1 MLKPPTSC
9 HVFGDAP
16 PHGCRAWKKS
26 KFPGCRAGPAWR
38 KWWLRRNAVQF
49 HEPIIGCHPPVNSLM
64 WTWNNNPGPF
74 FDEQAVER
82 DVWVQILKCWYLHSF
97 GGHGFTLPPKNGWRP
112 YMAVLDILGQS
123 QLIGGVPFSKFSA
136 GRGRA
141 PVVGRC
147 WAPTSSLKLEVSK
160 AGHQWTWYILLG
172 RVFPTVIELTR
183 KDADSSKD
191 TQWYSMFLFCLLD
204 PGMLG
209 DIFCNPMCRM
219 SSTKLGWRTFEVF
232 GQLVAKCIWLTNPRK
247 TWPDSNKASGPAPR
261 KMAEVKL
268 SDGSKHYNVSTS
280 KIDSMQIWGIIYIYI
295 YINKYIYIYIHT
307 YHLCIILHHPGNAFP
322 SFLGVRACD
331 WILLEWTWQ
340 ANATCGG
347 LRT

>member
-1 MLKPPTSC
+1 MGCHPSHWLSYFSRWLKHVKTTNQLSC
-9 HVFGDAP
+9 FWWRT

-219 SSTKLGWRTFEVF
+219 SSTKLGWRTLKF
-232 GQLVAKCIWLTNPRK
+232 LVSWSRMHLADQPAKNSTWL
-247 TWPDSNKASGPAPR
+247 
-261 KMAEVKL
+261 E
-268 SDGSKHYNVSTS
+268 
-280 KIDSMQIWGIIYIYI
+280 
-295 YINKYIYIYIHT
+295 
-307 YHLCIILHHPGNAFP
+307 
-322 SFLGVRACD
+322 
-331 WILLEWTWQ
+331 
-340 ANATCGG
+340 
-347 LRT
+347 